1 VPLDEPYARGSTQQ
15 FGPIVV
21 PTGRYFVMGDN
32 RSDSQDSRIW
42 GPVPRSQLLGRAF
55 GLAWPPLRIR
65 FF

>member
-1 VPLDEPYARGSTQQ
+1 
-15 FGPIVV
+15 
-21 PTGRYFVMGDN
+21 MGDN